1 MEKLMSG
8 ASMGSRRK
16 RAGIGATESAS
27 RPRRGGAVER
37 EEERRLRGGGRAT
50 EGSWG
55 LAHSFAGTAAPK
67 QQAEKLPS
75 SSERP
80 TSTRVPETLLLLP
93 PPPPPPARAAPPRT
107 SPRAPPPPPPMPPGC
122 FRLEPSANHKRA
134 PESSGSRPRP
144 PFAPPRPSP
153 SPPWATPDSTLSN
166 YYIIQMKTSKWNTGN
181 FNPISCHQP
190 LPATAVRNP
199 MILLLTNHW
208 KVNSSLTLHH
218 NTCVCVVHFSLRF
231 ISSWRHFILSV
242 ITRKNQPQSLSFHSD
257 KPADVISNVISK
269 QGPRGQFW

>member
-37 EEERRLRGGGRAT
+37 DEERRLRGGGRAT

-55 LAHSFAGTAAPK
+55 LAHSLAGTAAPK

-80 TSTRVPETLLLLP
+80 TSTRVPETLLPP

-153 SPPWATPDSTLSN
+153 SPPWVRS
-166 YYIIQMKTSKWNTGN
+166 
-181 FNPISCHQP
+181 
-190 LPATAVRNP
+190 LPAGLKAAIPSENSPFFAGLALFWKKKTAWRTCSPYPN
-199 MILLLTNHW
+199 LLGPFRPHT
-208 KVNSSLTLHH
+208 KPSYPP
-218 NTCVCVVHFSLRF
+218 CHFAPKRQ
-231 ISSWRHFILSV
+231 
-242 ITRKNQPQSLSFHSD
+242 TRSRD
-257 KPADVISNVISK
+257 T
-269 QGPRGQFW
+269 